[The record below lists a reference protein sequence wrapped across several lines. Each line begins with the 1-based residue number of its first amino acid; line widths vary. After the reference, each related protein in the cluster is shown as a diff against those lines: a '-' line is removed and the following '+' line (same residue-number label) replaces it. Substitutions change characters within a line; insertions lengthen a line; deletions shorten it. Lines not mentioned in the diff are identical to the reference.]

1 MSLTSQWY
9 STEMSYDQNV
19 EKPECIN
26 FRMSRHQNAV
36 TSECHKH
43 QNAITLA
50 LLDIKMS
57 EHRSQV
63 FRRQNIIKPER
74 QKNQYIATSE

>member
-1 MSLTSQWY
+1 
-9 STEMSYDQNV
+9 MSYNQNV

-26 FRMSRHQNAV
+26 IRMSRHQNAV

-50 LLDIKMS
+50 FLDIKMS

-74 QKNQYIATSE
+74 QKVSTLQRQNDRT